1 MINSSKFNKDI
12 IALCHSLEK
21 ANKTIIQPKT
31 KTIEKKKTITKTN
44 SKAKNQRDQPA
55 KQPCQTKAK

>member
-12 IALCHSLEK
+12 IALCDSLEK

-44 SKAKNQRDQPA
+44 SKTKNQRDLPA

>member
-12 IALCHSLEK
+12 IALCDSLEN
-21 ANKTIIQPKT
+21 ANKTIIEPKT

-44 SKAKNQRDQPA
+44 SKAKNQHDLPA
-55 KQPCQTKAK
+55 KQPCQTKTK

>member
-12 IALCHSLEK
+12 IALCDSLEK
-21 ANKTIIQPKT
+21 ANKTIIEPKT

-44 SKAKNQRDQPA
+44 SKAKNQRDLPA
-55 KQPCQTKAK
+55 KQLCQTKAK

>member
-31 KTIEKKKTITKTN
+31 KTIEKKKTITKTS
-44 SKAKNQRDQPA
+44 SKAKNQRDLPA
-55 KQPCQTKAK
+55 KQPSQTKAK